1 MGRHSRFVIAG
12 LMLSVV
18 WPAAARAAEL
28 RPVIVAGFEQASD
41 AGIVKSRRGVG
52 VSGDISSR
60 GRSSLKVRAG
70 DMLNI
75 RTLRFGSA
83 RRGDLLR
90 IDLFNAAA
98 TAQQVRAEL
107 FDVAARKSYWHR
119 HIRHHAIRPG
129 WNTLSFRVAR
139 LHRGEKNTRKI
150 IGSHLDPARINRIDL
165 AFGRSDEP
173 AFIYID
179 NIRFEPDPP
188 MPPAAGLRAFD
199 FGPENQAPRRGFVA
213 CSRETYDDGRGH
225 GWSSHG
231 WPKAVRDYTHPND
244 LLSDFREARGETFS
258 VRVPD
263 GAYHVR
269 VTYEDHG
276 WWSDQMARFAWRT
289 IKAEGKEVHAERPD
303 RAEMSKLFYRF
314 ADVEPLPETNVYET
328 YIKNGRYRPKEFD
341 VDVKD
346 GRLDIRFDA
355 DQAWACRISSI
366 VLWPEASAE
375 AAAEWCAE
383 LDRRL
388 HEEFDAENVYIDA
401 APRGRHIA
409 GLPEAARPGGLVVFS
424 AGGTKPTA
432 PGYVPDA
439 GEVLTKLSLASTPG
453 EDTGAALSLRSV
465 RSGAV
470 KITTAVG
477 GLGCTVLLVQNRIQR
492 RKGGGYT
499 ILPDIIRPLG
509 DLTLTAAETR
519 QLWLEITVPPDAR
532 PGRYMGE
539 IGIEFGDH
547 KRTIPVTVDVL
558 AITLSEPRMAFG
570 LFGLLRDRHGPRDAL
585 KQVIELFRRHGMSS
599 VSGVPLGQA
608 IARNGKLEVDFR
620 RADKAMALLKEAGFK
635 LRIDTYGGGLRGIA
649 QAAKALE
656 LPYDAARKQAMDQ
669 LRDHAK
675 AAAWLPISYSLVDEP
690 QWSEEAVA
698 KAADGVRRFREAAP
712 WLMTNGYWSPNAG
725 NQVHRELIDALGRTS
740 MSRIKPDVV
749 QYLKT
754 ESKSIGFY
762 GLCSRDAFGLKQWAA
777 AAEGFDSHYAWHS
790 YIRYGD
796 LYYDLDGR
804 EPDVCMIYYTPTDV
818 RPSLRLKAVR
828 RGAYDFRYLR
838 TLADALKAAAPDAPG
853 AREAK
858 ALLDKASAA
867 GNLYGKRSAPKIAD
881 PDAFRMQVAQAIL
894 SLRPLRSQR

>member
-1 MGRHSRFVIAG
+1 MRRLSRFFIAG
-12 LMLSVV
+12 LLLGAV
-18 WPAAARAAEL
+18 WPAAIRAAEL
-28 RPVIVAGFEQASD
+28 PPIIVADFEKAAD
-41 AGIVKSRRGVG
+41 AGIVKSRKGAVI
-52 VSGDISSR
+52 SGDISSR
-60 GRSSLKVRAG
+60 GRSSLRVRAG
-70 DMLNI
+70 DVLNI
-75 RTLRFGSA
+75 RTLRLGSA

-90 IDLFNAAA
+90 IDFFNAAA
-98 TAQQVRAEL
+98 VPQQVRTEI
-107 FDVAARKSYWHR
+107 FDAASGNGYWHR
-119 HIRHHAIRPG
+119 HIRHYALRPG

-139 LHRGEKNTRKI
+139 LYRGEKNTRKI
-150 IGSHLDPARINRIDL
+150 IGSYLEPARIGRVDL
-165 AFGRSDEP
+165 AFGASDDP

-188 MPPAAGLRAFD
+188 MPKADGLLAFD
-199 FGPENQAPRRGFVA
+199 FGPENQAPRSGFVA
-213 CSRETYDDGRGH
+213 CSRETYDDDRGH

-289 IKAEGKEVHAERPD
+289 IKAEGEEVHAER
-303 RAEMSKLFYRF
+303 RTGAEASKVFYRF
-314 ADVEPLPETNVYET
+314 ADVEPAPSTNVYGT

-341 VDVKD
+341 VVVKD

-355 DQAWACRISSI
+355 DQAWACRISAI
-366 VLWPEASAE
+366 VLWPAASAE

-388 HEEFDAENVYIDA
+388 HEEFDAENVYVDS
-401 APRGRHIA
+401 APRGRHMA
-409 GLPEAARPGGLVVFS
+409 GLPNDARPGGLVVFS
-424 AGGTKPTA
+424 AGGTMPMA
-432 PGYVPDA
+432 PGHVPDA
-439 GEVLTKLSLASTPG
+439 GELLTKLSLACTPG
-453 EDTGAALSLRSV
+453 EDTGAALGLRAI
-465 RSGAV
+465 RSGGV
-470 KITTAVG
+470 KITANVG
-477 GLGCTVLLVQNRIQR
+477 DLGCTVSLVQNRIQR
-492 RKGGGYT
+492 RGGGYT
-499 ILPDIIRPLG
+499 ILPDIIRPLE

-519 QLWLEITVPPDAR
+519 QLWLEIAVPPGAR
-532 PGRYMGE
+532 PGRYAGE
-539 IGIEFGDH
+539 IGIEFGEH

-558 AITLSEPRMAFG
+558 AITLSEPQMTFG
-570 LFGLLRDRHGPRDAL
+570 LFGLLPDRHGPPDAL
-585 KQVIELFRRHGMSS
+585 KKVIELFRRHGMSS
-599 VSGVPLGQA
+599 VSGVPLGRA
-608 IARNGKLEVDFR
+608 IARDGKLEVDFR
-620 RADKAMALLKEAGFK
+620 HADKVMALLKEAGFK
-635 LRIDTYGGGLRGIA
+635 LRVDTYGGGLRGIA
-649 QAAKALE
+649 EAAKALGI
-656 LPYDAARKQAMDQ
+656 PHDAARKQAMDQ
-669 LRDHAK
+669 LREHAE
-675 AAAWLPISYSLVDEP
+675 AAEWLPISYSLVDEP

-698 KAADGVRRFREAAP
+698 EATKGVRRFTEAAP
-712 WLMTNGYWSPNAG
+712 WLMTNGYWSPNVG
-725 NQVHRELIDALGRTS
+725 KHTHRELIGALNRTS
-740 MSRIKPDVV
+740 MSRIKPDAV

-754 ESKSIGFY
+754 HGSGIGFY

-828 RGAYDFRYLR
+828 RGACDFRYLR

-853 AREAK
+853 VEEAK

-867 GNLYGKRSAPKIAD
+867 GNLYDKRPAPKIAD
-881 PDAFRMQVAQAIL
+881 PDAFRAKVAQAIL
-894 SLRPLRSQR
+894 KLK